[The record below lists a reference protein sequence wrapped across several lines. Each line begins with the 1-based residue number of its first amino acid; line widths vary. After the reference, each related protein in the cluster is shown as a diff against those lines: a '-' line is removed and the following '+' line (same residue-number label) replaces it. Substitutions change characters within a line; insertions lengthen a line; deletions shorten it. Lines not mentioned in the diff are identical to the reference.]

1 MQNYVSK
8 PESGVYLMGERAK
21 TLVLLRDLGRSIK
34 LGALLSFEETLDKD
48 ETVKAIFHA
57 HSTEAYLAW
66 TRWMAANQQPKQDS
80 GW

>member
-1 MQNYVSK
+1 
-8 PESGVYLMGERAK
+8 MGERAK

-34 LGALLSFEETLDKD
+34 LGALLSLEETLDKD

-66 TRWMAANQQPKQDS
+66 TRWMAAKQQPKQDS